1 VVTYA
6 SVRLSNAHSDA
17 ASRSL
22 LVLTIAVVGLFACEE
37 RFSSN
42 PPPLAAESL
51 APASSSN
58 AIDELLAPSATDA
71 GPTALG
77 SSRALTV
84 TICSSSPQACPA
96 TDADASAGGTY
107 RVTFGSGRG
116 AIRSRGQAM
125 ADLYKEL
132 RDRTSSGERL
142 NAQSVAPGDAGGPA
156 GGGAATRG
164 GDSSDPIAQSALH
177 LLDLVDG
184 VGEVTIDVIHGR
196 STGCMVSLGRLA
208 TDGGAPQCLV
218 REPERPK
225 GRGKGG
231 LSF

>member
-1 VVTYA
+1 MMEPRARARHTL
-6 SVRLSNAHSDA
+6 LSLAMRN
-17 ASRSL
+17 L
-22 LVLTIAVVGLFACEE
+22 PVLAVAVVGLFACEE

-58 AIDELLAPSATDA
+58 AIEALLAPSTTDA
-71 GPTALG
+71 GPSALG

-84 TICSSSPQACPA
+84 TICSSNPQACPA
-96 TDADASAGGTY
+96 SDADASATGTY
-107 RVTFGSGRG
+107 RVVFGSGRG

-142 NAQSVAPGDAGGPA
+142 NAQPVAPGDAGASA
-156 GGGAATRG
+156 GGGSTTRG
-164 GDSSDPIAQSALH
+164 SADSSDPIAQSALH

-184 VGEVTIDVIHGR
+184 VGEVTVDVIHGR

-208 TDGGAPQCLV
+208 ADGGAPQCLV

>member
-1 VVTYA
+1 MSLAMRNLPVLAV
-6 SVRLSNAHSDA
+6 A
-17 ASRSL
+17 A
-22 LVLTIAVVGLFACEE
+22 VGLFACEE
-37 RFSSN
+37 RFSST
-42 PPPLAAESL
+42 PPPLTPETL
-51 APASSSN
+51 GPAPSSN
-58 AIDELLAPSATDA
+58 AIEALLVPSTTDA

-96 TDADASAGGTY
+96 SDADADTSAAGTY
-107 RVTFGSGRG
+107 RVIFGSGRG

-132 RDRTSSGERL
+132 RDRTTSGERL
-142 NAQSVAPGDAGGPA
+142 NAQSIAPGDAGAPA
-156 GGGAATRG
+156 SFGSATRG
-164 GDSSDPIAQSALH
+164 SADSSDPIAQSALH

-208 TDGGAPQCLV
+208 ADGGAPQCLV
-218 REPERPK
+218 KEPERPK